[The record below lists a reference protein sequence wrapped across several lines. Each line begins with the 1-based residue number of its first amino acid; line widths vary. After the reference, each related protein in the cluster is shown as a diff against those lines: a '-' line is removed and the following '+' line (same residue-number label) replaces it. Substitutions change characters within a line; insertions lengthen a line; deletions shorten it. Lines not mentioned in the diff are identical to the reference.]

1 MKIIKLE
8 KDCKKNVQPVLDLG
22 YYSLLSRHLIC
33 SGYERKTE
41 LRWVKIYFATPT
53 FDKITKDEKANFETR
68 ISAIGGTMGLLTGF
82 SILSGVE
89 LLYFAVKIFF
99 GTIFSKK
106 TRKGGRHG
114 K

>member
-8 KDCKKNVQPVLDLG
+8 KDCKKNVQPVLEVSFH
-22 YYSLLSRHLIC
+22 SLLPRHLIC

-68 ISAIGGTMGLLTGF
+68 ILAIGGTMGLLTGLL
-82 SILSGVE
+82 ILSGVE
-89 LLYFAVKIFF
+89 LLYFAVKICL
-99 GTIFSKK
+99 GPIFRKK
-106 TRKGGRHG
+106 SRKGGHRG